1 MADILEVDTADLISR
16 AAAKLKE
23 LIIEF
28 DSSIDRGIPEL
39 IKSKLLYD
47 KSVSFA
53 GVVKEH
59 PERGNTR
66 LIIKSSKNAKSLVLK
81 AVEELEEE
89 FKELSSGIK

>member
-1 MADILEVDTADLISR
+1 M
-16 AAAKLKE
+16 KLNIVQDNQKE
-23 LIIEF
+23 LIVEF

-39 IKSKLLYD
+39 IKSKLIED
-47 KSVSFA
+47 KSVSFV

-66 LIIKSSKNAKSLVLK
+66 LIVKSSKSAKSLILK

-89 FKELSSGIK
+89 FKALSSSIK

>member
-1 MADILEVDTADLISR
+1 M
-16 AAAKLKE
+16 KLNIVQDDQKE

-81 AVEELEEE
+81 AVEELEDE